1 MNKKFWYLTKVSFN
15 KKAKSKWFIVTN
27 IILFITMVVLLN
39 IPRIIE
45 LFGGDFESRTNI
57 IVVDNAGAY
66 DIFESNLKM
75 VDTDGALAVSLN
87 TNTVDQIK
95 ENLTDEDLIVVLNTS
110 PTEYLTSEI
119 ISNNKIDSLTYQSIF
134 QALNSTK
141 STVGMLAANIDPNIL
156 ASISSSITV
165 DRTIL
170 NEEAT
175 TDENMDMVMSSIFP
189 TLILPFFM
197 LIIFL
202 VQMVGG
208 EICEEK
214 TTRSM
219 EIIIGN
225 VSPKMHLMSK
235 VLASNLFVILQGI
248 LLIIYCIIAYLISSF
263 LGGNSLGSVIDF
275 GSIINTLNTPDV
287 NIITIEDPVEIRIEG
302 LNQVEVGPKAT
313 FASSLRTV
321 LRQDPNIILVGEI
334 RDLETAE
341 IAMQAGQTGHY
352 VLSTIHT
359 INAIEVITRLRK
371 LGISDYDISS
381 TVATCVSQRLVRRV
395 CPHCAKKRQ
404 FTEEEKEAMNKLAAP
419 YGIKFD
425 FRGKYTYQTVGCK
438 ECNNTGYLGRI
449 AIIEILSMTDH
460 IKELVVNG
468 ASTYEIR
475 TQALKDG
482 YLPFEIDGLYK
493 VLDGR
498 TTLEELDKKVVLFN
512 K

>member
-235 VLASNLFVILQGI
+235 VLASNLFVMLQGI

-275 GSIINTLNTPDV
+275 GSIINTLNTSGIMNSIIFVVPITLIMILLSFIAYALVAGILASMTV
-287 NIITIEDPVEIRIEG
+287 NIEDFNQLQTPIMLISVAGYYLAIMAAMFDGSIFIRIISYIPFLSVFISPTLFLLGQITIIDMLISV
-302 LNQVEVGPKAT
+302 
-313 FASSLRTV
+313 
-321 LRQDPNIILVGEI
+321 IILI
-334 RDLETAE
+334 LF
-341 IAMQAGQTGHY
+341 IY
-352 VLSTIHT
+352 VLLKFGLKVYKTGILNYSSGK
-359 INAIEVITRLRK
+359 VWSRLFK
-371 LGISDYDISS
+371 
-381 TVATCVSQRLVRRV
+381 A
-395 CPHCAKKRQ
+395 
-404 FTEEEKEAMNKLAAP
+404 FKE
-419 YGIKFD
+419 
-425 FRGKYTYQTVGCK
+425 
-438 ECNNTGYLGRI
+438 
-449 AIIEILSMTDH
+449 
-460 IKELVVNG
+460 
-468 ASTYEIR
+468 
-475 TQALKDG
+475 
-482 YLPFEIDGLYK
+482 
-493 VLDGR
+493 
-498 TTLEELDKKVVLFN
+498 
-512 K
+512 

>member
-275 GSIINTLNTPDV
+275 GSIINTLNTSGIMNSIIFVVPITLIMILLSFIAYALVAGILASMTV
-287 NIITIEDPVEIRIEG
+287 NIEDFNQLQTPIMLISVAGYYLAIMAAMFDGSIFIRIISYIPFLSVFISPTLFLLGQITIIDMLISV
-302 LNQVEVGPKAT
+302 
-313 FASSLRTV
+313 
-321 LRQDPNIILVGEI
+321 IILI
-334 RDLETAE
+334 LF
-341 IAMQAGQTGHY
+341 IY
-352 VLSTIHT
+352 VLLKFGLKVYKTGILNYSSGK
-359 INAIEVITRLRK
+359 VWSRLFK
-371 LGISDYDISS
+371 
-381 TVATCVSQRLVRRV
+381 A
-395 CPHCAKKRQ
+395 
-404 FTEEEKEAMNKLAAP
+404 FKE
-419 YGIKFD
+419 
-425 FRGKYTYQTVGCK
+425 
-438 ECNNTGYLGRI
+438 
-449 AIIEILSMTDH
+449 
-460 IKELVVNG
+460 
-468 ASTYEIR
+468 
-475 TQALKDG
+475 
-482 YLPFEIDGLYK
+482 
-493 VLDGR
+493 
-498 TTLEELDKKVVLFN
+498 
-512 K
+512 

>member
-263 LGGNSLGSVIDF
+263 LGGNSLGSIIDF
-275 GSIINTLNTPDV
+275 GSIINTLNTSGIMNSIIFVVPITLIMILLSFIAYALVAGILASMTV
-287 NIITIEDPVEIRIEG
+287 NIEDFNQLQTPIMLISVAGYYLAIMAAMFDGSIFIRIISYIPFLSVFISPTLFLLGQITIIDMLISV
-302 LNQVEVGPKAT
+302 
-313 FASSLRTV
+313 
-321 LRQDPNIILVGEI
+321 IILI
-334 RDLETAE
+334 LF
-341 IAMQAGQTGHY
+341 IY
-352 VLSTIHT
+352 VLLKFGLKVYKTGILNYSSGK
-359 INAIEVITRLRK
+359 VWSRLFK
-371 LGISDYDISS
+371 
-381 TVATCVSQRLVRRV
+381 A
-395 CPHCAKKRQ
+395 
-404 FTEEEKEAMNKLAAP
+404 FKE
-419 YGIKFD
+419 
-425 FRGKYTYQTVGCK
+425 
-438 ECNNTGYLGRI
+438 
-449 AIIEILSMTDH
+449 
-460 IKELVVNG
+460 
-468 ASTYEIR
+468 
-475 TQALKDG
+475 
-482 YLPFEIDGLYK
+482 
-493 VLDGR
+493 
-498 TTLEELDKKVVLFN
+498 
-512 K
+512 

>member
-66 DIFESNLKM
+66 DIFESNLKI

-235 VLASNLFVILQGI
+235 VLASNLFVMLQGI

-263 LGGNSLGSVIDF
+263 LGGNSLGSIIDF
-275 GSIINTLNTPDV
+275 GSIINTLNTSGIMNSIIFVVPITLIMILLSFIAYALVAGILASMTV
-287 NIITIEDPVEIRIEG
+287 NIEDFNQLQTPIMLISVAGYYLAIMAAMFDGSIFIRIISYIPFLSVFISPTLFLLGQITIIDMLISV
-302 LNQVEVGPKAT
+302 
-313 FASSLRTV
+313 
-321 LRQDPNIILVGEI
+321 IILI
-334 RDLETAE
+334 LF
-341 IAMQAGQTGHY
+341 IY
-352 VLSTIHT
+352 VLLKFGLKVYKTGILNYSSGK
-359 INAIEVITRLRK
+359 VWSK
-371 LGISDYDISS
+371 LFK
-381 TVATCVSQRLVRRV
+381 A
-395 CPHCAKKRQ
+395 
-404 FTEEEKEAMNKLAAP
+404 FKE
-419 YGIKFD
+419 
-425 FRGKYTYQTVGCK
+425 
-438 ECNNTGYLGRI
+438 
-449 AIIEILSMTDH
+449 
-460 IKELVVNG
+460 
-468 ASTYEIR
+468 
-475 TQALKDG
+475 
-482 YLPFEIDGLYK
+482 
-493 VLDGR
+493 
-498 TTLEELDKKVVLFN
+498 
-512 K
+512 